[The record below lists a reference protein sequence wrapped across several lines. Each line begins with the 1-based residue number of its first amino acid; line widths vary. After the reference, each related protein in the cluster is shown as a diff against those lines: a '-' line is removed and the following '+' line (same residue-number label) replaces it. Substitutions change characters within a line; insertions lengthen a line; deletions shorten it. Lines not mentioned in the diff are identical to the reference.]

1 MGQRTAALSPDRQH
15 GSSVLPQTQSEHRSA
30 STAVASSSQL
40 PGKQASCPRPGPA
53 VCILVS
59 LQACACPFSRSPL
72 PASGKK
78 EPLSLSLCHS
88 REGLP
93 STNSYH
99 YLSKQPHCSGKT
111 LPPDSCRFRPLC
123 FRQQDWLYNQ
133 SEVDLFLFFLQLVS
147 PEPSVI

>member
-15 GSSVLPQTQSEHRSA
+15 GSSVLPQAQSEHRSA

-59 LQACACPFSRSPL
+59 LQACACPASR
-72 PASGKK
+72 GKK

-88 REGLP
+88 REDCLP
-93 STNSYH
+93 RIHIIIFQNGHAALEKHFHPTLAASDLCVLGSKTGYIISLRWTSY
-99 YLSKQPHCSGKT
+99 CSFYSRSR
-111 LPPDSCRFRPLC
+111 LNL
-123 FRQQDWLYNQ
+123 L
-133 SEVDLFLFFLQLVS
+133 
-147 PEPSVI
+147 